1 MLGRPKH
8 SKNEV
13 VAPEEEKRAIGT
25 FILNVTEIREFSAL
39 SDGFSF
45 LFCGTAGRKSAQ
57 NSFMLASMCSC
68 VFGLYT
74 TNKKDTLFDGS
85 DQIQ

>member
-8 SKNEV
+8 SKNEA

-39 SDGFSF
+39 SDGFPF
-45 LFCGTAGRKSAQ
+45 LFYSTAGGKPAQ
-57 NSFMLASMCSC
+57 NSFMLASMCGRF
-68 VFGLYT
+68 FGLHT
-74 TNKKDTLFDGS
+74 TNK
-85 DQIQ
+85 